1 MASGIEI
8 WFYYFHEVLKN
19 RIIFRMELNKSILV
33 WIFINIWTQRIRRSA
48 SDGMAIIN
56 KNFLRFIILINLLEL
71 HKTRT
76 WWSIIRTTPVQC
88 DIVPF
93 GKPNT
98 LILTTQVIG
107 ANCLTK
113 CLNATFAKPYL
124 LFVDYIWLHWMVTTN
139 GGAGPLAVAEKML
152 KSCWL
157 KKIWNYSFSS

>member
-1 MASGIEI
+1 MNSTNST
-8 WFYYFHEVLKN
+8 V
-19 RIIFRMELNKSILV
+19 
-33 WIFINIWTQRIRRSA
+33 
-48 SDGMAIIN
+48 GMAIIN
-56 KNFLRFIILINLLEL
+56 KNFLRFIISINLLEL

-157 KKIWNYSFSS
+157 KKKIEIIVLIVNLSLISLKVISRCAWSF

>member
-1 MASGIEI
+1 MNSTNST
-8 WFYYFHEVLKN
+8 V
-19 RIIFRMELNKSILV
+19 
-33 WIFINIWTQRIRRSA
+33 
-48 SDGMAIIN
+48 GMAIIN
-56 KNFLRFIILINLLEL
+56 KNFLRFIISINLLEL

-124 LFVDYIWLHWMVTTN
+124 LFVDYIWLHWMSPPT
-139 GGAGPLAVAEKML
+139 AALDP
-152 KSCWL
+152 SPSPRRCWSPADL
-157 KKIWNYSFSS
+157 KKFEIIVLVVNLSLISLKVISRCAWSF